1 MSNRDYS
8 EQSTILSADFLTML
22 NYHPESFAC
31 LFFKSELSTAEVVA
45 PDGVT
50 DGVADVVGSIE
61 GSERKI
67 EYSDPVASRA
77 MIVPDEGLSLFAF
90 ESGHGED
97 SKSGNDP
104 VVILL
109 KETTVPKQSII
120 TWTEKTGPGDT
131 DEKDVSFYVLE
142 SRPFGRAPVAGMK
155 HYCIPLLSEGEQT
168 GQEEQGGEE

>member
-8 EQSTILSADFLTML
+8 ENSAVLSADFLTML
-22 NYHPESFAC
+22 ESHPESFAC
-31 LFFKSELSTAEVVA
+31 LFFGSELSTAEVVA

-50 DGVADVVGSIE
+50 DVVGSIE

-67 EYSDPVASRA
+67 EYADPLPSRA

-97 SKSGNDP
+97 SKSGNNP

-109 KETTVPKQSII
+109 RETTVPKQSIV
-120 TWTEKTGPGDT
+120 TWTEKTGPGNT
-131 DEKDVSFYVLE
+131 DEKSVSFYVLE
-142 SRPFGRAPVAGMK
+142 SKPFGKAPVAGMK
-155 HYCIPLLSEGEQT
+155 HYCIPLLSEGEQ
-168 GQEEQGGEE
+168 E